1 MTIHRL
7 EAHCERAG
15 AVRRACNSWLMSCCP
30 SGGEMPMRSPTD
42 FMAVAGKQH
51 TRTPTVCGGTCAAS
65 ETAHLACKSLAP
77 GKSLA

>member
-1 MTIHRL
+1 
-7 EAHCERAG
+7 
-15 AVRRACNSWLMSCCP
+15 
-30 SGGEMPMRSPTD
+30 MRSPTD